1 MYLENFFWLCHVI
14 YRILVPQPGIISTL
28 PAVEAQSLNHWTDR
42 KTHCLHAV
50 KKHLREEWRLGLTL
64 HNLRRSSCLSE
75 PQRSGTRATNWLW
88 LFAGTYTRMCTH
100 VHQCACIY
108 MHIHIFTHV
117 YTEDYRCVCTGVYVH
132 TLYIYYIYTVFY
144 LCVSMYV
151 YCLLSHFSRVQ
162 LCDAMDCSPSGSS
175 VHGILQARTLEWVA
189 ISISRG
195 SSRPRD

>member
-14 YRILVPQPGIISTL
+14 YRILVPQPGVVSTL

-42 KTHCLHAV
+42 KTHRLYAV

-100 VHQCACIY
+100 VHSGPAYTCTYIYSHTCIQR
-108 MHIHIFTHV
+108 T
-117 YTEDYRCVCTGVYVH
+117 TGVFVLVYMYIH
-132 TLYIYYIYTVFY
+132 YIYIIYILFSTCVFPGM
-144 LCVSMYV
+144 CIA
-151 YCLLSHFSRVQ
+151 C
-162 LCDAMDCSPSGSS
+162 
-175 VHGILQARTLEWVA
+175 
-189 ISISRG
+189 
-195 SSRPRD
+195 